1 MYNKT
6 RYNDKIVY
14 LYINSTYSYH
24 TIIFNF
30 LKVIS
35 ETYTKYIVIYLQSL
49 PRRTPAWLL
58 YKYIKCVLQC
68 ELGHSGDRT
77 RKSGV
82 SGSIFCDAPP
92 NDHFYQTC
100 FEPLSQML
108 MVLLFVV
115 NRHYFFLHVLNN
127 EVRGYWFYCVLYTG
141 KCLLFTL
148 VLNYEARSFWFTL
161 YLNIMFIYLVILS

>member
-6 RYNDKIVY
+6 RYNDKIAY
-14 LYINSTYSYH
+14 LYINSTYSYQ

-30 LKVIS
+30 LKGIS
-35 ETYTKYIVIYLQSL
+35 ETYTKYLVIYLQSL

-77 RKSGV
+77 RKSEV
-82 SGSIFCDAPP
+82 SGSIFCDTPP
-92 NDHFYQTC
+92 NDHFY
-100 FEPLSQML
+100 L
-108 MVLLFVV
+108 VLLFVM
-115 NRHYFFLHVLNN
+115 NRHKFFFLHVLNN
-127 EVRGYWFYCVLYTG
+127 EVRGFWFYCVLYTG
-141 KCLLFTL
+141 TCLLFTL

>member
-1 MYNKT
+1 MWLKHSLISYVESVGKCIVTYLWIHMYNKT

-24 TIIFNF
+24 TLIFNF

-68 ELGHSGDRT
+68 ELRHSGDRT
-77 RKSGV
+77 RKSGA

-108 MVLLFVV
+108 MVLLFVM
-115 NRHYFFLHVLNN
+115 NRHIFF
-127 EVRGYWFYCVLYTG
+127 
-141 KCLLFTL
+141 FTRFEQWSQGLL
-148 VLNYEARSFWFTL
+148 VLL
-161 YLNIMFIYLVILS
+161 CFIHR